1 MQLLKILTCGKC
13 NDIQA
18 MFMKFRDDSLLRCH
32 HNNTDASGLLAGACQ
47 NLGAQTT
54 SGPADHQNLTAFH
67 VSAYYCLVMKGD
79 MNSNIKLCP
88 EYQSNFMRFLAS

>member
-1 MQLLKILTCGKC
+1 MQLFKILTCGKC

-18 MFMKFRDDSLLRCH
+18 MFMKFRDNS
-32 HNNTDASGLLAGACQ
+32 SGLLAGACQ
-47 NLGAQTT
+47 KLSAQTT
-54 SGPADHQNLTAFH
+54 SGPVVHQNLTQFH
-67 VSAYYCLVMKGD
+67 VAGYGLVMKGE